1 MSLQT
6 GEEYALANVSEA
18 SPAVSSRW
26 LGLIVVLVATFM
38 AMLDGFIVNVAI
50 PSIQHSMQANP
61 SELELISAAYSLPYA
76 LLVITGGRLGDLYGV
91 RRLFMIGMALFTA
104 FSVLCAAAPNPIL
117 LLAARVGQA
126 CGGALMYPQVLSFI
140 QLSFHGQERAQALSL
155 WAVAGGLASVFG
167 QLIGGSLIT
176 ANIAGLT
183 WRSIFLVNLPLG
195 IVVLLG
201 AWAFVHERR
210 APRKVRLDLW
220 GTVLVACGLLL
231 LLYPIVTG
239 RSAGWPWWMLL
250 CLPLALVVLVGFGWF
265 EYREAR
271 RGAAPLMN
279 LALFRLPSFLWGCVM
294 ALVGFASTAAFFFVL
309 ALYLQNG
316 LGFSALLSG
325 LAFLPL
331 GVTFIVS
338 SGLSSRV
345 ATRLGHRAFAL
356 AFGLAAVGTFGL
368 LLVANAAGKTTPA
381 WGPLLLTLV
390 TIGIGLGLGAP
401 AIMTLTLRDIPEQEA
416 GVASGILETM
426 IQLGFALSAP
436 LIGLVFFNVP
446 GPGAEI
452 ARGYDIVH
460 AFTQSLLAIGGS
472 LILLVMLV
480 PFLQWLVGKNAVGE
494 DKQ

>member
-1 MSLQT
+1 
-6 GEEYALANVSEA
+6 
-18 SPAVSSRW
+18 
-26 LGLIVVLVATFM
+26 
-38 AMLDGFIVNVAI
+38 MLDGFIVNVAI
-50 PSIQHSMQANP
+50 PSIQHSMQATP
-61 SELELISAAYSLPYA
+61 GEIELISAAYSLPYA

-104 FSVLCAAAPNPIL
+104 FSALCAAAPNPL
-117 LLAARVGQA
+117 LLLTARVGQA

-140 QLSFHGQERAQALSL
+140 QLSFHQQERAQALSL

-176 ANIAGLT
+176 ANIAGLS
-183 WRSIFLVNLPLG
+183 WRSIFLVNVPLG
-195 IVVLLG
+195 IMVLLG

-210 APRKVRLDLW
+210 TPQKVRLDIW
-220 GTVLVACGLLL
+220 GTVLIAGGLLL

-250 CLPLALVVLVGFGWF
+250 CLPLALLVLVGFGWF

-271 RGAAPLMN
+271 RGAAPLIN
-279 LALFRLPSFLWGCVM
+279 LALFRLPSFLWGCFM
-294 ALVGFASTAAFFFVL
+294 ALVGFASTAAFFFIL
-309 ALYLQNG
+309 ALYLQSG

-325 LAFLPL
+325 LAFTPL
-331 GVTFIVS
+331 GVTFIVA

-345 ATRLGHRAFAL
+345 ATRLGHWAFAL

-368 LLVANAAGKTTPA
+368 FLVAESAGKTAPA
-381 WGPLLLTLV
+381 WAPLLLTLV

-401 AIMTLTLRDIPEQEA
+401 AIMTLTLRDIPEREA

-436 LIGLVFFNVP
+436 LIGLVFFNVSGAGSAIAH
-446 GPGAEI
+446 GPDTI
-452 ARGYDIVH
+452 H
-460 AFTQSLLAIGGS
+460 AFTQSLLAFGGS
-472 LILLVMLV
+472 LILLVILV
-480 PFLQWLVGKNAVGE
+480 PFLRWSVEKRTAGQ